1 MQMKDAYRAPL
12 HAGDVLVAAPSLGD
26 GNFARTL
33 VFLKEHGEE
42 GSLGLIL
49 NRPLFQSLGQLVPHA
64 DLPDDLAMLPVY
76 FGGPVQANQ
85 FLLTLFRLHA
95 PTNRFHCELNPEP
108 DAIRD
113 AIDDSE
119 CVVRAFVGYSGWG
132 EDQLQGEV
140 DRRDWFWTAPD
151 GEMLKSPSIPRY
163 WELLVNGDFRWQ
175 ALRKRMP
182 RRPELN

>member
-1 MQMKDAYRAPL
+1 MKDGYRDPL
-12 HAGDVLVAAPSLGD
+12 HAGDVLVASPSLVD

-49 NRPLFQSLGQLVPHA
+49 NRPLFQSLGQLVPQA
-64 DLPDDLAMLPVY
+64 ELPEDLAELPIY

-85 FLLTLFRLHA
+85 FLLTLFRIHP
-95 PTNRFHCELNPEP
+95 PTHRFHCELNPDA
-108 DAIRD
+108 DAIREGLQD
-113 AIDDSE
+113 PD

-132 EDQLQGEV
+132 EDQLQQEV
-140 DRRDWFWTAPD
+140 ERRDWFWTAPD
-151 GEMLKSPSIPRY
+151 GEMLQSPTIPRY

-175 ALRKRMP
+175 SLRDRMP
-182 RRPELN
+182 RNPELN